1 MPVEGDFE
9 MSCWSFLE
17 IIWFHFWE
25 AVHMEKWCSQTKD
38 MLDWF
43 FLMSL
48 LLRSRKNWRIRE
60 GKCQIYLV
68 YNKETLLFDCCSSYT
83 SSQTSPSTMRKCLKK
98 LCLKMFWFVYINL
111 NNNDFLLFPILPK
124 RTEEAAQSERL
135 EEI

>member
-68 YNKETLLFDCCSSYT
+68 YNKETLLFYCCSSYT
-83 SSQTSPSTMRKCLKK
+83 SSQTSPSTMRKCFKKIVYKNVSCFLQSYLLVLCRCQTTNYSLK
-98 LCLKMFWFVYINL
+98 
-111 NNNDFLLFPILPK
+111 FLTYVKVGLL
-124 RTEEAAQSERL
+124 
-135 EEI
+135 